1 VTRGA
6 LTARRIGVALVLVV
20 GLVALLA
27 LTPAGSA
34 SPSRTAANSVS
45 FTDSTGEDAQGP
57 DITTVVVS
65 NDDKG
70 LLTFLINVPN
80 RPTLTG
86 DMLFIVFVDSDA
98 NSATGDPQSLGAD
111 YAIELDGPLTGSAG
125 IALFRWNGTDFTA
138 AGVAQ
143 TTLVF
148 SFANGAATIKLNASE
163 LGATKRFGFGV
174 FAVSGI
180 TLDPTGDPNFDNIR
194 LDLAPDSG
202 HGFYTYEVKV
212 TPPSLVVK
220 SISRKPLTPRAGKA
234 FSVFVTFARSDG
246 AAPSTAPTATCRA
259 TVGGRALRASA
270 SVVTGGRATCTWS
283 VPKTAKGKTIRGTI
297 TVQADGLKASR
308 PFTARVVA

>member
-1 VTRGA
+1 M
-6 LTARRIGVALVLVV
+6 TARRTGFGLVLASA
-20 GLVALLA
+20 LVALFV
-27 LTPAGSA
+27 LTPTGGASSA
-34 SPSRTAANSVS
+34 RSAANSVT

-57 DITTVVVS
+57 DITTVVAS

-70 LLTFLINVPN
+70 LLTFVINVPN

-86 DMLFIVFVDSDA
+86 DMLFILFVDSDA

-111 YAIELDGPLTGSAG
+111 YAIELDGPLSGSAG
-125 IALFRWNGTDFTA
+125 VGLFRWNGTDFTA

-148 SFANGAATIKLNASE
+148 AYANGAVTIKLNASE
-163 LGATKRFGFGV
+163 LGSTRRFGFGV

-180 TLDPTGDPNFDNIR
+180 TLDPTTGEPNFDNIR

-202 HGFYTYEVKV
+202 HGFYTYEVKI

-220 SISRKPLTPRAGKA
+220 SIGRKPLTPRAGKA

-246 AAPSTAPTATCRA
+246 ATPSTAPTATCRA
-259 TVGGRALRASA
+259 TVAGRALRASA

-283 VPKTAKGKTIRGTI
+283 VPRTAKGKTIRGTI

-308 PFTARVVA
+308 PFSAKVAA